1 MNSDWIFNSIDKLI
15 PFEVCLYHQAI
26 PLSMEGSRIYLGMVD
41 PDDTAALEY
50 LRQLLSYLNC
60 SIVPQSISAR
70 EHQAILSAY
79 LNHTTDST
87 PDREPVREEDTS
99 ETPKI
104 SPEIPPLKIQTRYL
118 ASPVNFLAALPPA
131 QIVPELLARVLMGGI
146 GRLHFARKENSGRI
160 LWSQD
165 GVPQSV
171 LDDLPLE
178 IFQSIINELKRFAD
192 LPLLPVRQQKEVE
205 LERLYNGT
213 RVLLKLRVMRG
224 KHGEEATLQVLR
236 GAALKF
242 YNQQKLIDLSQEVLL
257 TAQTLQKKLQEIR
270 FAYERNPSL
279 SHKTLEVLPAL
290 TQVLQRVEEEM
301 STLRDRP

>member
-15 PFEVCLYHQAI
+15 PFEVCLYHQVV

-60 SIVPQSISAR
+60 SIVPRSMAAR

-87 PDREPVREEDTS
+87 PDTSTVQRDSKSVTEE
-99 ETPKI
+99 EA
-104 SPEIPPLKIQTRYL
+104 PEVPTIQIKARYL
-118 ASPVNFLAALPPA
+118 ASPVSVLATLAPA

-146 GRLHFARKENSGRI
+146 GRLHFARQAESGRI

-171 LDDLPLE
+171 LDRLPLE

-205 LERLYNGT
+205 LERLYNST

-224 KHGEEATLQVLR
+224 DYGEEATLQVLR

-257 TAQTLQKKLQEIR
+257 TAQTLQKKLEEIR
-270 FAYERNPSL
+270 NAYERNPNL

-290 TQVLQRVEEEM
+290 TQVLERVEAEM
-301 STLRDRP
+301 ATLRDRT

>member
-1 MNSDWIFNSIDKLI
+1 
-15 PFEVCLYHQAI
+15 
-26 PLSMEGSRIYLGMVD
+26 MEGSRIYLGMVD

-60 SIVPQSISAR
+60 SIVPRSMAAR

-87 PDREPVREEDTS
+87 PDTSTVQRDSKSVTEE
-99 ETPKI
+99 EAPEVPKI
-104 SPEIPPLKIQTRYL
+104 EIKARYL
-118 ASPVNFLAALPPA
+118 ASPVSVLATLAPA

-146 GRLHFARKENSGRI
+146 GRLHFARQAESGRI

-171 LDDLPLE
+171 LDRLPLE

-205 LERLYNGT
+205 LERLYNST

-224 KHGEEATLQVLR
+224 DYGEEATLQVLR

-257 TAQTLQKKLQEIR
+257 TAQTLQKKLEEIR
-270 FAYERNPSL
+270 NAYERNPNL

-290 TQVLQRVEEEM
+290 TQVLERVEAEM
-301 STLRDRP
+301 ATLRDRT